1 MTPQKKE
8 KNKEIM
14 KKLSVHLL
22 LCFSFLLLFST
33 VHAQKSSSD
42 LLDDGIKY
50 MSKQQFENALT
61 SFEQAYALKKNDPNI
76 LAFRGQAKHELGK
89 LKEAIEDYNLA
100 LELQPN
106 YAEVFHLRGLAK
118 YELKDKTGAC
128 EDWDKA
134 NKIGYSGVIDLIIEY
149 CIKQNS
155 E

>member
-1 MTPQKKE
+1 
-8 KNKEIM
+8 M
-14 KKLSVHLL
+14 KKYSIRLL
-22 LCFSFLLLFST
+22 LCLGLLFVFSNLQ
-33 VHAQKSSSD
+33 AQNSSSD
-42 LLDDGIKY
+42 FLDQGIKH
-50 MSKQQFENALT
+50 MSKQQFEKALD
-61 SFEQAYALKKNDPNI
+61 SFEKAYALKKNDPNI

-100 LELQPN
+100 LELQSN

-118 YELKDKTGAC
+118 YELKDKNGAC

-149 CIKQNS
+149 CLKQNA